1 MMFTGFNPECDSS
14 SRCSTASPSVDKLG
28 YHLSPAGSYSSLGSP
43 QSQVCSDPCADQL
56 MTCYHSLFPFLEAV
70 QDR

>member
-14 SRCSTASPSVDKLG
+14 SRCSTASPSADKLG

-43 QSQVCSDPCADQL
+43 QSQVGPEPSHSFA
-56 MTCYHSLFPFLEAV
+56 CYHILDRFLKTV
-70 QDR
+70 HDC